1 MQIASLIFIEEN
13 ILKVKVL
20 IRRGFQQVIRTFSI
34 DKDSL
39 IGFNLIRGV
48 RSLIKDLVMTV
59 I

>member
-13 ILKVKVL
+13 ILKVKVM
-20 IRRGFQQVIRTFSI
+20 IRWGFQYAISTFSI

-39 IGFNLIRGV
+39 IGFNLIGGV
-48 RSLIKDLVMTV
+48 KSLIKDLVMSV